1 MPYLYLVSLV
11 IIAQLPN
18 FPSLVR
24 SSSAPLSATLPG
36 VSQSVPASL
45 VCCHVRQRS
54 AAEALST
61 SEPTCSAGTPSGS
74 PAAPFKA
81 APAPPGVT
89 LVPTVAGPSAQAA
102 PWVARATP
110 ATVSAPAMSLV
121 RTVAPRRWFPWVSTR
136 RPRRDTSA
144 AVGLPTS
151 VLGMSGG
158 SPDPQ
163 VINQQSGR
171 LTRGIAVSACCGVK
185 QDDHGLT
192 R

>member
-61 SEPTCSAGTPSGS
+61 SEPTCSAGTPSGN

-121 RTVAPRRWFPWVSTR
+121 RTVAPRKWVPM
-136 RPRRDTSA
+136 PRFSLTGA
-144 AVGLPTS
+144 APAPEQA
-151 VLGMSGG
+151 GG
-158 SPDPQ
+158 SEPADQRARNVRRQSRPAGNQPAEWTADPWY
-163 VINQQSGR
+163 SR
-171 LTRGIAVSACCGVK
+171 
-185 QDDHGLT
+185 
-192 R
+192 